1 VGLYGDPNA
10 LDAVASE
17 LSQRAREVRAA
28 GEEHRSEGARTRWV
42 SEAASA
48 YREQQAK
55 DCAAVDAAA
64 DAMERAA
71 DLLRQHA
78 DEVRER
84 LAAIARAEEAVRSWL
99 SEQAAR
105 GGELLDDVG
114 DFLGELPEAGADA
127 WRGLSHQ
134 LGRLGFG

>member
-1 VGLYGDPNA
+1 MGLYGDPAA

-28 GEEHRSEGARTRWV
+28 GDEHRREGARTRWV
-42 SEAASA
+42 SDAASA
-48 YREQQAK
+48 YRQQQAK
-55 DCAAVDAAA
+55 DCADVDAAA
-64 DAMERAA
+64 EAMERAA

-84 LAAIARAEEAVRSWL
+84 LAAIARAEEAVRAWL

-114 DFLGELPEAGADA
+114 DFLGDLPESGADA
-127 WRGLSHQ
+127 WRGLSNQ
-134 LGRLGFG
+134 LGRLFG